1 MKAYKYFQFLLT
13 AFFFIGVYIILKQHG
28 SIFAQADRLYPV
40 LTQNDVVL
48 LFPKTVSEI
57 KDRTA
62 RFTIKAKKAIDT
74 IIAIPNE
81 KRTFSN
87 TAQALDKV
95 TLLSD
100 LAITGR
106 AVSILELVSPDASIR
121 KTAHD
126 EIVKM
131 TAFSVD
137 NVTNNRELYLAFKAY
152 VDENS
157 QHELL
162 TAEQHYY
169 LQETMDDFKR
179 NGLNLPKETQVKISR
194 LKKELALLSQD
205 FQSNIATDNR
215 TITTKKEDLKGL
227 DTDFINSLK
236 QTESGDYIIGVDYP
250 TYFNIMENC
259 AVENTRKR
267 LFLAFSNRAY
277 PKNNFVLK
285 KVIEKRDK
293 LAQLVGFNSYAD
305 LDLSNQ
311 MIDSVE
317 KAELFLND
325 LIAKSTP
332 KVQKEFE
339 QLTTTLP
346 SSVSLT
352 ADGKLKPWDIAFL
365 KSSYKKKVF
374 SLDERTIAEYFP
386 MKKTIDGLLAIYEQ
400 FFNLTFKEKP
410 LHDLWHNDLQLIE
423 VYNAANDNRIGY
435 IIIDL
440 YPRPNKYSH
449 ACHAS
454 IVPSFHTNNAKN
466 FPSVSLVI
474 ANFSKPTD
482 TKPSLLKR
490 SDVRTFFHEFGHA
503 LHSILGRTALASF
516 SGTNTK
522 RDFVEMPSQ
531 MLEEWLFDE
540 DILKKISCHYKT
552 GKPLPDE
559 TIDTII
565 SLKHFDSGQFVQAQS
580 FYSMLSLHYYKAG
593 SNKDTNAIFKNLY
606 TKIRTHVQFEPKSH
620 MQASFGHLMGYGAKY
635 YGYLWSK
642 VYALDLFYEIK
653 KHGLLNP
660 EIGQRYIKE
669 ILGKGGSVDPI
680 ILLRNFLNRE
690 PNSDAFFSDLGL

>member
-1 MKAYKYFQFLLT
+1 MLQNN
-13 AFFFIGVYIILKQHG
+13 
-28 SIFAQADRLYPV
+28 RLFHV
-40 LTQNDVVL
+40 LTHNDVVL

-57 KDRTA
+57 KNRTA
-62 RFTIKAKKAIDT
+62 RFIIKAKKTLDA
-74 IIAIPNE
+74 IIAIPNK

-87 TAQALDKV
+87 TAQALDEV
-95 TLLSD
+95 TSLSD
-100 LAITGR
+100 LAITSH
-106 AVSILELVSPDASIR
+106 AVSMLELVSPDASIR
-121 KTAHD
+121 KTAHN
-126 EIVKM
+126 EIVTI
-131 TAFSVD
+131 TAFWVD
-137 NVTNNRELYLAFKAY
+137 NVSNNTELYLAFKAY

-157 QHELL
+157 QHEKL
-162 TAEQHYY
+162 TEEQCYY
-169 LQETMDDFKR
+169 LQETMDEFKR
-179 NGLNLPKETQVKISR
+179 NGLDLSKEIQVKISR

-205 FQSNIATDNR
+205 FESNIATDNR

-277 PKNNFVLK
+277 PINNKILNKVL
-285 KVIEKRDK
+285 EKRNE
-293 LAQLVGFNSYAD
+293 LAQLIGFKSYAD
-305 LDLSNQ
+305 LDLNNQ
-311 MIDSVE
+311 MIKFSE

-325 LIAKSTP
+325 LITKSTL

-352 ADGKLKPWDIAFL
+352 PDGKVKPWDMAFL

-410 LHDLWHNDLQLIE
+410 LHDLWHNDLRLIA
-423 VYNAANDNRIGY
+423 VYNAANDNHIIGY
-435 IIIDL
+435 LIIDL

-454 IVPSFHTNNAKN
+454 IVPAFHANNAKN

-474 ANFSKPTD
+474 ANFPKPTN
-482 TKPSLLKR
+482 TKPSLLQL

-516 SGTNTK
+516 SGTNVK
-522 RDFVEMPSQ
+522 CDFVEMPSQ
-531 MLEEWLFDE
+531 MLEEWLSDKT
-540 DILKKISCHYKT
+540 ILKKISSHYKT
-552 GKPLPDE
+552 GKPLPDK

-565 SLKHFDSGQFVQAQS
+565 SLKHFDSGQFVQRQS
-580 FYSMLSLHYYKAG
+580 FLSMLSLHYYKAG
-593 SNKDTNAIFKNLY
+593 SNKDTNAIFKNLH
-606 TKIRTHVQFEPKSH
+606 TKIRTHIQFEPKNH
-620 MQASFGHLMGYGAKY
+620 MQASFSHLMDYGAKY

-660 EIGQRYIKE
+660 EIGQQYIKE
-669 ILGKGGSVDPI
+669 ILGKGGSVDPT